1 MTPQGIIG
9 VLTLIVILAIITTI
23 VSRRN
28 SATIINALGSFFS
41 GSIRVAM
48 GR

>member
-1 MTPQGIIG
+1 MTPQGILG
-9 VLTLIVILAIITTI
+9 VLSLIVILAIITTI

-28 SATIINALGSFFS
+28 SADVINALGSFFS
-41 GSIRVAM
+41 GSIKVAM

>member
-1 MTPQGIIG
+1 MTAQKIVN

-41 GSIRVAM
+41 GSIKVAM

>member
-1 MTPQGIIG
+1 MSPQSIFN

-41 GSIRVAM
+41 GSLKVAM

>member
-1 MTPQGIIG
+1 MTAQNIFN

-23 VSRRN
+23 VTRSN

-41 GSIRVAM
+41 GSIKVAM